1 MTVTSSFPSK
11 VFTSSVPNITLV
23 TDYTRVHVIITI
35 DTEEIYNEYLYP
47 DSEGNIEILDMPGM
61 VSLHVRQKLVA
72 TLTVEIQEENVTE
85 VNGNEQVENRDYL
98 KMTTELIYCAA
109 LVDVEA
115 ETFCYNNFLSLL
127 QGKKIT
133 SLGRL
138 EYLHYI
144 GTEEAI
150 VAAFYDDN
158 SSVNFNAVKVGGND
172 KYSTID
178 VSPSNFLTEG
188 KTLCAYTV
196 NVGQR
201 QQQFEL
207 DLNNPD
213 VAPVML
219 FTNSFGCQE
228 IAYCLGTHTVS
239 PEFKFS
245 AAYIG
250 VNKKNY
256 EIEET
261 RTFKADT
268 GVLTYPMAFWLNDL
282 FRSDEV
288 QLLNFK
294 DGEPEPGKMVVIT
307 DVKAEYDNN
316 LDTLPRFTFSYE
328 YAQKNHNVLDTAR
341 AGRIFDNTFDHTFN

>member
-1 MTVTSSFPSK
+1 MTVTTSFASK

-158 SSVNFNAVKVGGND
+158 SSVNLTPLRSVETT
-172 KYSTID
+172 STRL
-178 VSPSNFLTEG
+178 LTFRH
-188 KTLCAYTV
+188 
-196 NVGQR
+196 Q
-201 QQQFEL
+201 
-207 DLNNPD
+207 
-213 VAPVML
+213 
-219 FTNSFGCQE
+219 
-228 IAYCLGTHTVS
+228 
-239 PEFKFS
+239 
-245 AAYIG
+245 
-250 VNKKNY
+250 
-256 EIEET
+256 
-261 RTFKADT
+261 TF
-268 GVLTYPMAFWLNDL
+268 
-282 FRSDEV
+282 
-288 QLLNFK
+288 
-294 DGEPEPGKMVVIT
+294 
-307 DVKAEYDNN
+307 
-316 LDTLPRFTFSYE
+316 
-328 YAQKNHNVLDTAR
+328 
-341 AGRIFDNTFDHTFN
+341 